1 MFPNILAAE
10 WIKLR
15 TTKAFWW
22 TTAIFFLVG
31 VGTPALYVY
40 SAVKFDGQEN
50 AILLPQILVSG
61 VGAFGFLVLMIQAV
75 MVVTGE
81 YRHSVTHSTF
91 QACPNRTLV
100 VVAKLVLYMVIAA
113 VLTFIGVIGALY
125 AAKLVASD
133 ASAATLDIWGG
144 DISRRI
150 MWSYPLAAVLLVV
163 FAQAI
168 AWIVRQTAGAISILF
183 LWYFAVENL
192 INLLIPKIGK
202 TIYKY
207 APFNNFNAFVNDQAV
222 DAPWGVTGSIWYFA
236 AWAFGLMIVAVLLV
250 NTRDA

>member
-22 TTAIFFLVG
+22 TTAIFFLVCLG
-31 VGTPALYVY
+31 VPALYVF
-40 SAVKFDGQEN
+40 SALKFEGQDSV
-50 AILLPQILVSG
+50 ILLPQMLVAPVG
-61 VGAFGFLVLMIQAV
+61 VFGFLILMIQAV

-81 YRHSVTHSTF
+81 YRHSITHSTF

-100 VVAKLVLYMVIAA
+100 VIAKLVLYTLIAGILTFLA
-113 VLTFIGVIGALY
+113 VLGSLY
-125 AAKLVASD
+125 VAKLVANE

-144 DISRRI
+144 EVSRRM
-150 MWSYPLAAVLLVV
+150 MWAYPLAAVLLVV
-163 FAQAI
+163 FTHAI

-183 LWYFAVENL
+183 LWYFAVEGL
-192 INLLIPKIGK
+192 INMLVPKIGK

-207 APFNNFNAFVNDQAV
+207 APFNNFNAFVNNQATE
-222 DAPWGVTGSIWYFA
+222 APWGVTGSIWYFA
-236 AWAFGLMIVAVLLV
+236 AWALGLLVIGVLLV
-250 NTRDA
+250 NSRDA